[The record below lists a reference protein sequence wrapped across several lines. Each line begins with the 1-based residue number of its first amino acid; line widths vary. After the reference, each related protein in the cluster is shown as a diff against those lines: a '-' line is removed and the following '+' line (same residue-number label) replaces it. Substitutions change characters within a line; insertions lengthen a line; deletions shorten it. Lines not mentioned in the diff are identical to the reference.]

1 MAPRTGV
8 LYDVQS
14 RTVHR
19 SAQLVKVG
27 DMPGK
32 DDRKLTKRGRRAP
45 GQRAGLT
52 AETILAEARLII
64 EQKGVE
70 HLTMRTI
77 AGRLGVAPNALYG
90 HFANKSALVEA
101 VLDSL
106 LVEVAFPDLDQVA
119 WRDGLAVLMQ
129 STRRF
134 LLLHADLLPEYL
146 SRPTRGPN
154 AIRLGE
160 ATLDLLS
167 RAGLEGEAAADAL
180 QILLTYTFGF
190 AAQEA
195 PRLPDPEGDVQKART
210 QQAFRANSDRPR
222 MSKLAG
228 RLSSYHGDET
238 FEKGLRWLLDGIHT
252 SATGG

>member
-1 MAPRTGV
+1 
-8 LYDVQS
+8 
-14 RTVHR
+14 
-19 SAQLVKVG
+19 
-27 DMPGK
+27 MPAS
-32 DDRKLTKRGRRAP
+32 DDRKRTKRGRRAP
-45 GQRAGLT
+45 GQRAGLS
-52 AETILAEARLII
+52 AETILAKAQLIV
-64 EQKGVE
+64 EQEGVE
-70 HLTMRTI
+70 HLTMRAI
-77 AGRLGVAPNALYG
+77 AGRLCVAPNALYG

-106 LVEVAFPDLDQVA
+106 LVEVTFPDPDQVA
-119 WRDGLAVLMQ
+119 WADGLVALMQ

-146 SRPTRGPN
+146 ARPTRGPN

-195 PRLPDPEGDVQKART
+195 PRLPDPDGDVQKARSE
-210 QQAFRANSDRPR
+210 QAFRANADRPR
-222 MSKLAG
+222 MSELAG

-238 FEKGLRWLLDGIHT
+238 FEKGLRWLLEGIHR
-252 SATGG
+252 SANGG